1 MNLIEKLNWRYA
13 VKRYTNAKVPTNKL
27 NRILEAIRLSA
38 SSAGLQPY
46 SILVIENEELKKQLL
61 AAANNQPQVT
71 EASHLLVFA
80 TWENITEEKVNNYIQ
95 HVATVRDMALESLD
109 VYKNRLLGLT
119 ARNAEENFNW
129 AARQTYIAM
138 GTGLVAAADEQVDAT
153 PMEGFD
159 SVGFDDILKLKE
171 KGLKSV
177 AIMTLGYRDIVNDPT
192 VNFKK
197 VRRSGEDL
205 FIHFKN

>member
-13 VKRYTNAKVPTNKL
+13 VKRYTNAKVPADKL

-46 SILVIENEELKKQLL
+46 SVLVIENEKLKAQLL
-61 AAANNQPQVT
+61 PVANNQPQVA

-80 TWENITEEKVNNYIQ
+80 AWENITEQKVTDYIKF
-95 HVATVRDMALESLD
+95 VADTRNIPLESLD
-109 VYKNRLLGLT
+109 LYKNRLLGLT
-119 ARNAEENFNW
+119 TRNAEENFNW

-138 GTGLVAAADEQVDAT
+138 GTGLVAAAEESVDAT

-159 SVGFDDILKLKE
+159 AKGFDEILKLKE

-177 AIMTLGYRDIVNDPT
+177 SIMALGYRDVVNDPMAN
-192 VNFKK
+192 VKK
-197 VRRSGEDL
+197 VRRASENL

>member
-1 MNLIEKLNWRYA
+1 MNLIENLNWRYA
-13 VKRYTNAKVPTNKL
+13 VKRYTNVKVPTDKL

-46 SILVIENEELKKQLL
+46 SVLVIENEELRKQLL
-61 AAANNQPQVT
+61 PFANGQPQVT

-80 TWENITEEKVNNYIQ
+80 AWENVTEEKISEYMKTI
-95 HVATVRDMALESLD
+95 AAVRNIPIESLN
-109 VYKNRLLGLT
+109 VFKSRLMSF
-119 ARNAEENFNW
+119 ASRSAEENFNW

-138 GTGLVAAADEQVDAT
+138 GTALVAAAEEQVDAT

-159 SVGFDDILKLKE
+159 PSGFDKLLHLKE
-171 KGLKSV
+171 KGLRSV
-177 AIMTLGYRDIVNDPT
+177 SIMTLGYRDVANDPT
-192 VNFKK
+192 VQFKK
-197 VRRSGEDL
+197 VRRPSENL

>member
-13 VKRYTNAKVPTNKL
+13 VKRYTNAKVPADKL

-38 SSAGLQPY
+38 SSGGLQPY
-46 SILVIENEELKKQLL
+46 SILVIENEALKKQLL
-61 AAANNQPQVT
+61 PVANGQPQVA

-80 TWENITEEKVNNYIQ
+80 AWENITEEKINQYMQTI
-95 HVATVRDMALESLD
+95 AGVRSIPIESLD
-109 VYKNRLLGLT
+109 VFKNRLLFFTG
-119 ARNAEENFNW
+119 RSAEENFNW

-138 GTGLVAAADEQVDAT
+138 GTGLVAAAEEGVDAT

-159 SVGFDDILKLKE
+159 ASGFDEILNLKE
-171 KGLKSV
+171 QGLKSV
-177 AIMTLGYRDIVNDPT
+177 SIMTLGYRDVVNDPT
-192 VNFKK
+192 VQFKK
-197 VRRSGEDL
+197 VRRSSEDL

>member
-13 VKRYTNAKVPTNKL
+13 VKRYTNAKVPTDKL

-46 SILVIENEELKKQLL
+46 SILVIENEALKKQLL
-61 AAANNQPQVT
+61 PAANNQPQIA

-80 TWENITEEKVNNYIQ
+80 AW
-95 HVATVRDMALESLD
+95 ESLTENKINEYMQTIANVRSIPVGSLD
-109 VYKNRLLGLT
+109 LFKNRLMGFT
-119 ARNAEENFNW
+119 ARSAEENFSW
-129 AARQTYIAM
+129 AARQAYIAIS
-138 GTGLVAAADEQVDAT
+138 TGLVAAAEEEVDAT
-153 PMEGFD
+153 PMEGFN
-159 SVGFDDILKLKE
+159 SLEFDEILKLKE

-177 AIMTLGYRDIVNDPT
+177 SIMTLGYRDAENDPT
-192 VNFKK
+192 VQFKK
-197 VRRSGEDL
+197 VRRSAENL